1 MHVWNEFQKILCEHT
16 MNIQTII
23 HFVFLFVTFCVNCKF
38 DSDILCH
45 NVFLFCHCECYFS
58 EIFHCLYLHS
68 QCTWRKCLCGCIF
81 DIFVKMHDVYASKVY
96 DWQTYLTKLLQ
107 NAKMHNSFA
116 NIIVFYSNEYVH
128 NLNSQLNCDW
138 KAKYISL

>member
-1 MHVWNEFQKILCEHT
+1 
-16 MNIQTII
+16 
-23 HFVFLFVTFCVNCKF
+23 
-38 DSDILCH
+38 
-45 NVFLFCHCECYFS
+45 
-58 EIFHCLYLHS
+58 
-68 QCTWRKCLCGCIF
+68 
-81 DIFVKMHDVYASKVY
+81 MHDVYASKVY

-116 NIIVFYSNEYVH
+116 NIIVFYGNEYVH